1 MGWVG
6 VAQFRRLAVLAQ
18 KLESLFRNKIQNVS
32 EPNRAC
38 TLLVTTADY
47 TIIAFWDK
55 KQQTVESS
63 IFV

>member
-38 TLLVTTADY
+38 TLLVTIADY
-47 TIIAFWDK
+47 TVIAF
-55 KQQTVESS
+55 
-63 IFV
+63 